1 MPPQVRQRLI
11 NTRRRMEDLLAG
23 NQPSGTA
30 DCYETTEELAAPLLA
45 CYWSLW
51 DCGAW
56 LVLTFNAGAQR
67 PSRASLLSVTRAV
80 RRHSE
85 RFQQGSGSY
94 ACKCLIWSAKQ
105 DHRGH

>member
-1 MPPQVRQRLI
+1 MQVRQRLI

-23 NQPSGTA
+23 NQPSDTA

-56 LVLTFNAGAQR
+56 SLLTFNAGAQR
-67 PSRASLLSVTRAV
+67 PSSPSLMSIMQIFWCHA
-80 RRHSE
+80 E
-85 RFQQGSGSY
+85 RV
-94 ACKCLIWSAKQ
+94 C
-105 DHRGH
+105 